1 MGVMCD
7 SQQLIDLSGEL
18 DHSADTG
25 VFKVQSFYHC
35 EVGNVFFIQILLITR
50 QIQSTNSFE
59 IFDMWDMSLAKKI
72 YFDADLDHD
81 LDPGIIFTEF
91 LLLQDRGNL

>member
-1 MGVMCD
+1 M
-7 SQQLIDLSGEL
+7 
-18 DHSADTG
+18 
-25 VFKVQSFYHC
+25 
-35 EVGNVFFIQILLITR
+35 FFFLQILLITR

-72 YFDADLDHD
+72 YFDADLD
-81 LDPGIIFTEF
+81 PGIIFTEF